1 MLSYS
6 PFRNPPRKPG
16 NLAPTFLEDGTV
28 QIYSINIPPTA
39 HYIFIGGTRQ
49 ARGGKKLCNNV
60 CCSRSY
66 CGHLWP
72 LNSGGDSVC
81 VGVEVIITTESRIS
95 FSFQLSFLFWQFPLA
110 KQLPQIEGSF
120 RKKSSC
126 EDD

>member
-1 MLSYS
+1 MSARARAKACSLNLWPRSQRSSLPSALKSGRVLSYS

-72 LNSGGDSVC
+72 LNSGGDSVW
-81 VGVEVIITTESRIS
+81 E
-95 FSFQLSFLFWQFPLA
+95 W
-110 KQLPQIEGSF
+110 K
-120 RKKSSC
+120 
-126 EDD
+126 